1 MRLPHLATAEVV
13 QEERPKVAMKVFVM
27 SDFVEMTRE
36 ALDELLAVAA
46 GIIDAQH
53 LEKMSRGREP
63 LEGGQGNFRVQSKSD
78 VIVNMVV
85 TVSTIERVTLEVR
98 NLFFGEMI

>member
-1 MRLPHLATAEVV
+1 MPHLATAEVV

-63 LEGGQGNFRVQSKSD
+63 FSSGQSLLGGAMLAR
-78 VIVNMVV
+78 
-85 TVSTIERVTLEVR
+85 
-98 NLFFGEMI
+98 